1 MKKLLIKVLYTIW
14 IRLANKNRLP
24 KVCERIN
31 LWINKLE
38 KQMSKNRIKGI
49 YVEVETDENKVE
61 QIHIKELDREDYE
74 QFLEMMHGLRLAYI
88 TSMRKMD
95 NGDERD

>member
-1 MKKLLIKVLYTIW
+1 
-14 IRLANKNRLP
+14 
-24 KVCERIN
+24 
-31 LWINKLE
+31 
-38 KQMSKNRIKGI
+38 MSKNRITGI

-88 TSMRKMD
+88 TSMRKID